1 MEHIAYPKTI
11 IMMKKHIIIMDRL
24 STGVYGLDEL
34 MYGGFIKNTV
44 NTVVGTTGCGKTI
57 FCMQYL
63 IEGLEN
69 GEYCV
74 YISSDLEESEF
85 LRLGKSMGWDLKE
98 YVESKQ
104 LKIGQFQI
112 KDASF
117 LDSDL
122 TKFIKGTDFRIAID
136 AFSPL
141 VASADYQS
149 RSEVAFFFK
158 TLKESGTVVVTL
170 EEPFVGEPSPLTN
183 MSIFLADSVI
193 QLKNVGVGEMYSR
206 TLRVVKHRMS
216 KHADGVFPFRIV
228 EGAGIVIENKRSD
241 GFEPNLDDL
250 NISEEAKEELRKLAN
265 RGYITKE
272 DIEKIRRRVK

>member
-1 MEHIAYPKTI
+1 MG
-11 IMMKKHIIIMDRL
+11 RL

-44 NTVVGTTGCGKTI
+44 NAVVGTTGCGKTV

-74 YISSDLEESEF
+74 YISSDLEEKEF
-85 LRLGKSMGWDLKE
+85 LRLAASMRWDLKD
-98 YVESKQ
+98 YVKSNQ
-104 LKIGQFQI
+104 LKIGQFHI
-112 KDASF
+112 DASF
-117 LDSDL
+117 LDSEL
-122 TKFIKGTDFRIAID
+122 TKFIRGAGGADLRIAID

-141 VASADYQS
+141 IATADYQS

-158 TLKESGTVVVTL
+158 TLKESGTAVVTL

-183 MSIFLADSVI
+183 MSVFLADSVI
-193 QLKNVGVGEMYSR
+193 QLKNIGVGEMYSR
-206 TLRVVKHRMS
+206 TLRIVKHRMS

-228 EGAGIVIENKRSD
+228 EGAGIVIESKRVE
-241 GFEPNLDDL
+241 GFEPELDDL
-250 NISEEAKEELRKLAN
+250 KISEEAKEELRKLASK
-265 RGYITKE
+265 GYIAKE
-272 DIEKIRRRVK
+272 DVEKIRRRVK